1 MPKNQGKAKS
11 LIHEMYLA
19 PTRKAAMA
27 AYDQF
32 ISSYQSNSR
41 KPANAW
47 PRQRSALSLLRLPS
61 PALAAFTDHQPHR
74 IHFCYRPITNSG
86 NKRLRSRIATLTMV
100 FKLGLE
106 AQKHWRRQQGFELI
120 QRSLPVFVSSMVK
133 KTHRPL
139 NLINQFN

>member
-1 MPKNQGKAKS
+1 
-11 LIHEMYLA
+11 
-19 PTRKAAMA
+19 
-27 AYDQF
+27 
-32 ISSYQSNSR
+32 
-41 KPANAW
+41 
-47 PRQRSALSLLRLPS
+47 
-61 PALAAFTDHQPHR
+61 
-74 IHFCYRPITNSG
+74 
-86 NKRLRSRIATLTMV
+86 MV

>member
-1 MPKNQGKAKS
+1 MSRLHLFVSSFENPGVNCLGSSSAW
-11 LIHEMYLA
+11 
-19 PTRKAAMA
+19 
-27 AYDQF
+27 AY
-32 ISSYQSNSR
+32 R
-41 KPANAW
+41 
-47 PRQRSALSLLRLPS
+47 PRPNWLLVTDPWASGLP
-61 PALAAFTDHQPHR
+61 
-74 IHFCYRPITNSG
+74 HFCYRPITNSG